1 MANPTP
7 IIRGALTKAKEVL
20 IPVKEALIASTKKQ
34 KNLTQAQEA
43 QNIDNYHYDNMEKY
57 LASKYPSLS
66 EAKLQD
72 ILAGVAPE
80 KVIKI
85 QGAPYTKDALFQDAH
100 NATYNISR
108 RGASWSEPTSATP
121 GLSLEGSKLQAQ
133 NMRDWLA
140 HHFNDSLGKAQ
151 IQAIVKGTT
160 PDAPIVSP
168 YAEALAKENNFKTH
182 ADVIKEAQRMTA
194 TPTTQGEQWYK
205 WRENNTQEY

>member
-1 MANPTP
+1 MPNPLP
-7 IIRGALTKAKEVL
+7 IIKGGLTKAAEVL
-20 IPVKEALIASTKKQ
+20 APLKEKILTRAQ
-34 KNLTQAQEA
+34 KEA

-57 LASKYPSLS
+57 LTSKYPSLS

-72 ILAGVAPE
+72 ILTGVAPE

-100 NATYNISR
+100 DATYNISR
-108 RGASWSEPTSATP
+108 RGASWSEPTTATP

-133 NMRDWLA
+133 NMRDWLV

-182 ADVIKEAQRMTA
+182 ADIIKEAQRMTA

-205 WRENNTQEY
+205 WREHNTQEY